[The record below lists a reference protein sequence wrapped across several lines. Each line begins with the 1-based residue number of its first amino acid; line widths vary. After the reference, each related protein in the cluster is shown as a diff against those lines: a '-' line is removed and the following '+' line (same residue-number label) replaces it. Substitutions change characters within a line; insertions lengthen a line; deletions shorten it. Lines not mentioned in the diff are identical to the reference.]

1 MGRKDEAYEYLKN
14 AIISNELG
22 PGTPIRE
29 SEISENLKISR
40 TPIREALRDLE
51 ADGLVISYPFRGTF
65 VADIS
70 PYDVQEIFDLRVLME
85 TWAMKRSIKRI
96 TEKELDEAERAFRE
110 ANGDWEKLYR
120 ADRMLHGLIL
130 QKSGSSRVIGFLETM
145 QAQIDRLR
153 VFGREAV
160 DRQNKSLQEH
170 MEIIEA
176 IRERDCEKSCEVL
189 EKHLK
194 SIENDL
200 IETARYMNTLSLS
213 K

>member
-40 TPIREALRDLE
+40 TPIRAALRDLE

-120 ADRMLHGLIL
+120 ADRMPRSDFAEERKL
-130 QKSGSSRVIGFLETM
+130 QSNWISGDHAG
-145 QAQIDRLR
+145 AD
-153 VFGREAV
+153 
-160 DRQNKSLQEH
+160 
-170 MEIIEA
+170 
-176 IRERDCEKSCEVL
+176 
-189 EKHLK
+189 
-194 SIENDL
+194 
-200 IETARYMNTLSLS
+200 
-213 K
+213 